1 MQCLIIKIK
10 CEAELLELVAKLRP
24 AKCLVMTNGCFDI
37 LQPGHV
43 ANLEQFKFHGD
54 ILIVAVNDDDSVRRF
69 KGENRPVN
77 SLFQRMQVLAGLAS
91 VDTWCLFPRIHRND

>member
-1 MQCLIIKIK
+1 MIFPSCIVVVGKLGAATVSQRELEQPGVNAMFDKKIK

-43 ANLEQFKFHGD
+43 ANLEQFKFHG
-54 ILIVAVNDDDSVRRF
+54 IF
-69 KGENRPVN
+69 
-77 SLFQRMQVLAGLAS
+77 
-91 VDTWCLFPRIHRND
+91 